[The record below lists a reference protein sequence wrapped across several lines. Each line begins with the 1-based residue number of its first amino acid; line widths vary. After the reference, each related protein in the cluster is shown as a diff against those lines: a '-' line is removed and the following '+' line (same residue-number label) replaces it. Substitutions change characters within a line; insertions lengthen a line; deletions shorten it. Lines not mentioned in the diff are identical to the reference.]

1 MNSKIIRLLIV
12 DADPIGVEDAL
23 RLKLDRLPGVELV
36 GIAHSQ
42 RGALSQVDSTQPNFL
57 LVDLML
63 PGYRSIDLISQINTT
78 HPEIRILALCP
89 EDIPHERVILAI
101 RAGALGFITR
111 DISLDE
117 ASEAIQQANQ
127 GQHWLPL
134 EDTYEVLGE
143 AAAELTVTT
152 QERRGRLSQVL
163 LGLIPLT
170 GIIAA
175 ITAYL
180 WREYWE
186 QIGVRVVDL
195 GVDPTTRMFD
205 VLASLLMVIGIFGP
219 LLFVRSWAEA
229 IGRWI
234 DKNYPFL
241 ADWVANAHQSRL
253 GRLVLNKWIGRGLM
267 ALVLLSFLIW
277 LTSFFPLMMVIIF
290 GPVVS
295 VLLLANLLDLDQEL
309 PEALHL
315 PHLGQRRVIAFFGMV
330 IILFML
336 ILGAEVWIKGPDLRT
351 DGLHGFL
358 VPEVLGFSASPITLY
373 DLDGNLEPLG
383 ALYLG
388 GNADLYVLYD
398 PCAETVRFVPVGS
411 SRVEFVDRVACP
423 KTE

>member
-1 MNSKIIRLLIV
+1 M
-12 DADPIGVEDAL
+12 
-23 RLKLDRLPGVELV
+23 
-36 GIAHSQ
+36 
-42 RGALSQVDSTQPNFL
+42 
-57 LVDLML
+57 
-63 PGYRSIDLISQINTT
+63 
-78 HPEIRILALCP
+78 
-89 EDIPHERVILAI
+89 
-101 RAGALGFITR
+101 
-111 DISLDE
+111 
-117 ASEAIQQANQ
+117 
-127 GQHWLPL
+127 
-134 EDTYEVLGE
+134 
-143 AAAELTVTT
+143 
-152 QERRGRLSQVL
+152 
-163 LGLIPLT
+163 
-170 GIIAA
+170 
-175 ITAYL
+175 
-180 WREYWE
+180 
-186 QIGVRVVDL
+186 RVVDL